1 MKSTTVTELKEKFDK
16 KESFDLLD
24 VREDNELLYAKID
37 PHINIPISSIMARH
51 EELNK
56 EKAIVVMCHT
66 GVRSAQVCQY
76 LETLGYNVTNLEGG
90 IHAWSLVV
98 DPSISQY

>member
-37 PHINIPISSIMARH
+37 PHINIPIGSIMARH

-98 DPSISQY
+98 DPSVSQY

>member
-37 PHINIPISSIMARH
+37 PHINIPIGSIMTKH

-56 EKAIVVMCHT
+56 EKEIVVMCHT

-98 DPSISQY
+98 DPSVSQY

>member
-37 PHINIPISSIMARH
+37 PHINIPIGSIMARH

-66 GVRSAQVCQY
+66 GVRSAQACQY
-76 LETLGYNVTNLEGG
+76 LETLGYKVTNLEGG

-98 DPSISQY
+98 DPSVSQY

>member
-24 VREDNELLYAKID
+24 VREENELLYAKID
-37 PHINIPISSIMARH
+37 PHINIPIGSIMTKH

-56 EKAIVVMCHT
+56 EKEIIVMCHT

-98 DPSISQY
+98 DPSVSQY

>member
-1 MKSTTVTELKEKFDK
+1 MKSTTVTKLKEKFDK

-24 VREDNELLYAKID
+24 VREEKELLYAKID
-37 PHINIPISSIMARH
+37 PHINIPIGSIMTKH

-56 EKAIVVMCHT
+56 EKEIIVMCHT

-98 DPSISQY
+98 DPSVSQY

>member
-37 PHINIPISSIMARH
+37 PHINIPIGSIMARH

-66 GVRSAQVCQY
+66 GVRSAQACQY

-98 DPSISQY
+98 DPSVSQY

>member
-37 PHINIPISSIMARH
+37 PNINIPIGSIMARH

-66 GVRSAQVCQY
+66 GVRSAQACQY

-98 DPSISQY
+98 DPSVSQY

>member
-37 PHINIPISSIMARH
+37 PHINIPIGSIMTKH

-56 EKAIVVMCHT
+56 EKEIIVMCHT

-98 DPSISQY
+98 DPSVSQY